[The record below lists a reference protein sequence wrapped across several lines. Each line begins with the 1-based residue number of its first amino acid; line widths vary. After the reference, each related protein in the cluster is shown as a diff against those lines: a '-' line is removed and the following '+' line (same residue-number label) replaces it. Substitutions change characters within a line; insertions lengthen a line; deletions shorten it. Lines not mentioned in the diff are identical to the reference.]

1 MEGKERRKVL
11 AGGIIL
17 IALGTLI
24 LLNSMTNYGFDKS
37 WPILLIVISICTLV
51 QQSKDIGG
59 WLIGIVGVVF
69 LVIKNFYTDL
79 DKIATYALPSLLMVL
94 GVYLI
99 INYFRKRRP

>member
-1 MEGKERRKVL
+1 MEAKERRKVL

-17 IALGTLI
+17 IALGALI
-24 LLNSMTNYGFDKS
+24 LLNSMTGYGFDKS

-59 WLIGIVGVVF
+59 WLIGVVGVVF

-94 GVYLI
+94 GAYVLV
-99 INYFRKRRP
+99 NYFRKRRP